1 MRSNILI
8 IIAITTYCLVS
19 SCGDN
24 SEKANPEVLRLASM
38 SEVDVSGYLHDLG
51 SRDLI
56 APFLQS
62 ASTRQEVLMF
72 FSSLARSEKVAGA
85 ILDNAERNGIR
96 TSLAFALA
104 LEESRFQPNA
114 VNDNGDSIDRGLF
127 QLNSKSFPNLTAK
140 EVFDPETNARF
151 GLAHLR
157 YCLNEAG
164 NDVTGLA
171 MYNAGNGRV
180 GRGATPKR
188 TLDYV
193 SHVIAYEG
201 NIMDL
206 FEAKVASKTK
216 RPASVIAMGEGK
228 AAND

>member
-1 MRSNILI
+1 MRSYTFI
-8 IIAITTYCLVS
+8 ITAIITCLLVS
-19 SCGDN
+19 SCGD
-24 SEKANPEVLRLASM
+24 SSAKGDPEVLRLASM
-38 SEVDVSGYLHDLG
+38 GEVDVSGYLHDLG

-56 APFLQS
+56 APYLQN
-62 ASTRQEVLMF
+62 ASTRQVVLEF
-72 FSSLARSEKVAGA
+72 FSSLARSEKIASA
-85 ILDNAERNGIR
+85 ILDNSEKNGIR

-127 QLNSKSFPNLTAK
+127 QLNSKSFPKLTAS
-140 EVFDPETNARF
+140 EVFDPETNARY

-157 YCLNEAG
+157 YCLREAG
-164 NDVTGLA
+164 NDVAGLA

-180 GRGATPKR
+180 GRGATPRR

-201 NIMDL
+201 NILDL
-206 FEAKVASKTK
+206 FEAKVVSKIK
-216 RPASVIAMGEGK
+216 RPAAVLALGEGK
-228 AAND
+228 TTND